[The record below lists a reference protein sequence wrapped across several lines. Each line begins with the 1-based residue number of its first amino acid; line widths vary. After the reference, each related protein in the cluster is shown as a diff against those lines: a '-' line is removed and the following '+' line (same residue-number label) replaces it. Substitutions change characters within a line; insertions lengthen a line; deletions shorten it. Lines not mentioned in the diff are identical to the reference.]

1 MHTLSYQRVN
11 VNIDAVLLSEQD
23 VYILYTDFVI
33 HHDALFADI
42 YYMYVMLY
50 HATLRGSM

>member
-1 MHTLSYQRVN
+1 MHTLSYQRIN

-33 HHDALFADI
+33 HHDALFAVL

-50 HATLRGSM
+50 HVT

>member
-1 MHTLSYQRVN
+1 MYTLSYQRVN

-23 VYILYTDFVI
+23 ECILYTDFVI

-50 HATLRGSM
+50 HVT